1 MVRRP
6 IIVGNWKMHNDVE
19 ETRAL
24 LKSLH
29 GRLGELREVDIG
41 VAPPYTS
48 LMLASEQLADN
59 RILLAAQNV
68 HYADAGAF
76 TGEISPGMLS
86 ALGVDL
92 VILGHSER
100 RQHFGETEELVNLK
114 VKATLSRG
122 LGVILCVGETLEERE
137 QGRTLQKLFAQVR
150 SGLDGV
156 EAADMDK
163 VVLAYEP
170 IWAIGT
176 GRTATPAQAQD
187 IHMELRGLVREL
199 YGEGVA
205 QQLRIQYGGSVK
217 PGNAAQLLAEEDI
230 DGALVGGASLKAQDF
245 EDIVMAAVG

>member
-19 ETRAL
+19 ATRGL
-24 LKSLH
+24 LRSLH
-29 GRLGELREVDIG
+29 ARLGGLQGVDVG

-48 LMLASEQLADN
+48 LMLASELLSDN
-59 RILLAAQNV
+59 RILLAGQNV

-76 TGEISPGMLS
+76 TGEIAPGMLV

-100 RQHFGETEELVNLK
+100 RQHFGETDEMINLK
-114 VKATLSRG
+114 VKASLSKG
-122 LGVILCVGETLEERE
+122 LGVILCVGETLAERE
-137 QGRTLQKLFAQVR
+137 QGRTLQKIFSQVR
-150 SGLDGV
+150 SGLEGV
-156 EAADMDK
+156 DSADMPK

-187 IHMELRGLVREL
+187 VHAELRGLVREL
-199 YGEGVA
+199 FDGATA
-205 QQLRIQYGGSVK
+205 QALRIQYGGSVK
-217 PGNAAQLLAEEDI
+217 PGNAAQLLAEPDI

-245 EDIVMAAVG
+245 EQIVMAASN